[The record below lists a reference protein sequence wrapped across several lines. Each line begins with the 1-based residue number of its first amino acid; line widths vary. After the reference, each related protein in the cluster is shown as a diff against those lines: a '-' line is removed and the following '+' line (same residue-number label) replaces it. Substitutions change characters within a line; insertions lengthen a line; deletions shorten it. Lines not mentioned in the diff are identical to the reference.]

1 MRCMIV
7 SFRDAWLRSF
17 FVDDVRG
24 KKIPAGLESQLF
36 RRLQMLDDAMTDAD
50 LRAAIISR
58 SCAARLP
65 AGIRSASTSS
75 GGSFSAGTA
84 AGEKR
89 PKSISTITAIGEAH
103 MLMTQR
109 KPASVG
115 EILVEEF
122 MEPLGLTQGDLAE
135 AMGVPRKHVNEL
147 CNDRRAVTA
156 DTALMLAR
164 VFGNSAEFWL
174 NVQRRNDLWDA
185 LHSPKRRERI
195 ERARPLRRTAA

>member
-1 MRCMIV
+1 
-7 SFRDAWLRSF
+7 
-17 FVDDVRG
+17 
-24 KKIPAGLESQLF
+24 
-36 RRLQMLDDAMTDAD
+36 
-50 LRAAIISR
+50 
-58 SCAARLP
+58 
-65 AGIRSASTSS
+65 
-75 GGSFSAGTA
+75 
-84 AGEKR
+84 
-89 PKSISTITAIGEAH
+89 
-103 MLMTQR
+103 MLMTKR

-122 MEPLGLTQGDLAE
+122 MTPLALTQGDLAE

-147 CNDRRAVTA
+147 CNDRRAITA